1 MIFEILAATMLVINL
16 AAVVLTLSAIGHLH
30 TRVADNARFQSVLF
44 RKSLVAISDTLE
56 AVSDTLTSHVTKEFE
71 DRNYQ
76 YEYLADCASR
86 CTYALT
92 QDPDFKPLDSAESV
106 AKFADDT
113 FATFDA
119 MHPGFKSY
127 RDNPATEEEA
137 KALKIPMPHSQPQSV
152 FDGASFGAASSR
164 RPIFERKEKL

>member
-1 MIFEILAATMLVINL
+1 MIFDIFVGMMLLLNF
-16 AAVVLTLSAIGHLH
+16 AGVVLTLSAVGHLLD
-30 TRVADNARFQSVLF
+30 RVRNAASSQAVLTVDMA
-44 RKSLVAISDTLE
+44 KVILDTIR
-56 AVSDTLTSHVTKEFE
+56 KEFE
-71 DRNYQ
+71 DRNFQ
-76 YEYLADCASR
+76 YDYLADCASR

-127 RDNPATEEEA
+127 WDNPATEEAA
-137 KALKIPMPHSQPQSV
+137 KAFKIPMPHSQPQSV
-152 FDGASFGAASSR
+152 FDGAPFGAASSR
-164 RPIFERKEKL
+164 GPFKGENYECEIR